1 MKVNVDKTL
10 VASIALHILVLGWGL
25 VTFSSKAYIA
35 PEESLP
41 VDIISSDQLARM
53 MSGQKTGKK
62 EEPKPKVEKIAEA
75 KPEEDAVG
83 KVTEKKELI
92 KTNSQPEPPPKPV
105 EKPVE
110 KKPEP
115 PKPVAEA
122 KPKEEPKQE
131 PKPPEKKPDPAKEDP
146 IAELQKKL
154 DTRKPPPKPVE
165 QKVAAV
171 QPQQQPKPK
180 ERTFDPAQIQR
191 DLDKRAATRHEL
203 TGSALNAS
211 AALGS
216 TTGTAA
222 NNVATWRGAFQGA
235 VKRCFT
241 PTYNGQDAD
250 QYEADIDI
258 PMKIDGSLASEP
270 IVVAVRGPSRSIAQA
285 VAESAK
291 RAIVQCQIYSFM
303 PKQQYESWKV
313 IPMTFG
319 LKDML

>member
-1 MKVNVDKTL
+1 VKVKVDKTL
-10 VASIALHILVLGWGL
+10 VASIALHVLVLGWGML
-25 VTFSSKAYIA
+25 TFSSRAFVA

-41 VDIISSDQLARM
+41 VDIITSDQLAQM
-53 MSGQKTGKK
+53 MAGQKTGKK
-62 EEPKPKVEKIAEA
+62 EEPKPKVEKISDAA
-75 KPEEDAVG
+75 PDEDAVG
-83 KVTEKKELI
+83 KVTQKKELI
-92 KTNSQPEPPPKPV
+92 KTNSTPEPPPKPV

-110 KKPEP
+110 KKPDP

-122 KPKEEPKQE
+122 KPKDE
-131 PKPPEKKPDPAKEDP
+131 PKPAEKKPDPAKEDP
-146 IAELQKKL
+146 IAEAIKKQEAK
-154 DTRKPPPKPVE
+154 KPPPKPE
-165 QKVAAV
+165 QKVASA

-180 ERTFDPAQIQR
+180 ERTFDPAQIMR
-191 DLDKRAATRHEL
+191 DLDKRDPTRHEL
-203 TGSALNAS
+203 TGATMNAS
-211 AALGS
+211 ASLGS
-216 TTGTAA
+216 NTGTAVA
-222 NNVATWRGAFQGA
+222 NVATWRGAFQGA

-258 PMKIDGSLASEP
+258 PMRIDGSLASEP

-291 RAIVQCQIYSFM
+291 RAIVQCQVYSFL
-303 PKQQYESWKV
+303 PKQQYDSWKT

>member
-10 VASIALHILVLGWGL
+10 VASIALHVLVIGWGL
-25 VTFSSKAYIA
+25 VTFSSRAFVA

-41 VDIISSDQLARM
+41 IDIISSDQLAQITA
-53 MSGQKTGKK
+53 GQKTGEKDK
-62 EEPKPKVEKIAEA
+62 PKPKVEKIAEA

-92 KTNSQPEPPPKPV
+92 KTNSTPEPPPKPV

-122 KPKEEPKQE
+122 KPKEEPKPQ
-131 PKPPEKKPDPAKEDP
+131 EKKPDPAKEDP

-154 DTRKPPPKPVE
+154 ETKKPPPKPPE
-165 QKVAAV
+165 PKVAAV
-171 QPQQQPKPK
+171 QQQPKPK
-180 ERTFDPAQIQR
+180 ERPFDPAQIQR
-191 DLDKRAATRHEL
+191 ELDKRATTRHEL
-203 TGSALNAS
+203 TGTTMNAS
-211 AALGS
+211 ASLGS
-216 TTGTAA
+216 TTGTAVT
-222 NNVATWRGAFQGA
+222 NVATWRGAFQGA

-291 RAIVQCQIYSFM
+291 RAIVQCQVYSFM
-303 PKQQYESWKV
+303 PKQQYDSWKL

>member
-1 MKVNVDKTL
+1 MKVKVDKTL
-10 VASIALHILVLGWGL
+10 VASITLHILVLGWGL
-25 VTFSSKAYIA
+25 LTFSSKAYIA

-41 VDIISSDQLARM
+41 VDIISSDQLAKM

-62 EEPKPKVEKIAEA
+62 EELKPKVEKIAEA

-92 KTNSQPEPPPKPV
+92 KTNSTPEPPPKPV

-122 KPKEEPKQE
+122 KPKEEPKPQ
-131 PKPPEKKPDPAKEDP
+131 EKKPDPAKEDP

-154 DTRKPPPKPVE
+154 ETKKPPPKPVE

-180 ERTFDPAQIQR
+180 ERSFDPAQIQR
-191 DLDKRAATRHEL
+191 DLDKRSATRHEL
-203 TGSALNAS
+203 AGSALNAS

-216 TTGTAA
+216 TTGTSA
-222 NNVATWRGAFQGA
+222 NNVATWQGAFQGA

-241 PTYNGQDAD
+241 PTYNGQDANL
-250 QYEADIDI
+250 YEADIDI
-258 PMKIDGSLASEP
+258 PMKVDGSLASEP
-270 IVVAVRGPSRSIAQA
+270 VIVAVRGPSRSIAQA

-291 RAIVQCQIYSFM
+291 RAIVQCQVYSFL
-303 PKQQYESWKV
+303 PKQQYESWKL

>member
-10 VASIALHILVLGWGL
+10 VASIALHVLVLGWGL

-41 VDIISSDQLARM
+41 IDIISTDQLAKM
-53 MSGQKTGKK
+53 MAGQKTGKK

-92 KTNSQPEPPPKPV
+92 KTNSTPDTPPPKPV

-122 KPKEEPKQE
+122 KPKEEPKPQ
-131 PKPPEKKPDPAKEDP
+131 EKKPDPAKEDP

-154 DTRKPPPKPVE
+154 DTKKPPPKPVE

-171 QPQQQPKPK
+171 QPQPKPK
-180 ERTFDPAQIQR
+180 ERTFDPAQIAR

-203 TGSALNAS
+203 TGSTLNAS
-211 AALGS
+211 ASLGS
-216 TTGTAA
+216 TSGTAA
-222 NNVATWRGAFQGA
+222 NNVATWQGAFQGA

-241 PTYNGQDAD
+241 PTYNGQDAN

-258 PMKIDGSLASEP
+258 PMRIDGSLASEP
-270 IVVAVRGPSRSIAQA
+270 VIVAVRGPSRSIAQA

-291 RAIVQCQIYSFM
+291 RAIVQCQVYSFL
-303 PKQQYESWKV
+303 PKQQYDSWKV

>member
-10 VASIALHILVLGWGL
+10 VASIALHVLVIGWGL
-25 VTFSSKAYIA
+25 LTFSSKAFIA

-41 VDIISSDQLARM
+41 IDIISTDQLAQITN
-53 MSGQKTGKK
+53 GQKTGKK

-92 KTNSQPEPPPKPV
+92 KTNSTPDAPPKPV

-115 PKPVAEA
+115 PKPVAET
-122 KPKEEPKQE
+122 KPKEEPK
-131 PKPPEKKPDPAKEDP
+131 PEKKPDPAKEDP

-154 DTRKPPPKPVE
+154 DTKKPPPKPVE

-171 QPQQQPKPK
+171 QPQQQPKPR
-180 ERTFDPAQIQR
+180 ERSFDPAQIQR

-203 TGSALNAS
+203 AGAALNAS
-211 AALGS
+211 ASLGS
-216 TTGTAA
+216 TSGTAA
-222 NNVATWRGAFQGA
+222 TNVATWQGAFQGA

-241 PTYNGQDAD
+241 PTYNGQDAN

-258 PMKIDGSLASEP
+258 PMRIDGSLASEP
-270 IVVAVRGPSRSIAQA
+270 VIVAVRGPSRSIAQA

-291 RAIVQCQIYSFM
+291 RAIVQCQVYSFL
-303 PKQQYESWKV
+303 PKQQYDSWKL

>member
-1 MKVNVDKTL
+1 VKVKVDKTL
-10 VASIALHILVLGWGL
+10 VASIALHVLVLGWGL
-25 VTFSSKAYIA
+25 VTFSSRAFVA

-41 VDIISSDQLARM
+41 IDIISTDQLAQM
-53 MSGQKTGKK
+53 MSGQKTGDKK
-62 EEPKPKVEKIAEA
+62 EPKPKVEKIAEA

-92 KTNSQPEPPPKPV
+92 KTNSTPEP
-105 EKPVE
+105 
-110 KKPEP
+110 P

-122 KPKEEPKQE
+122 KPKEE

-154 DTRKPPPKPVE
+154 ETKKPPPKPPE

-171 QPQQQPKPK
+171 QPPQQPKPK
-180 ERTFDPAQIQR
+180 ERSFDPAQIQR

-203 TGSALNAS
+203 AGSTLNAS
-211 AALGS
+211 ASLGS

-222 NNVATWRGAFQGA
+222 NNIATWRGAFQGA

-285 VAESAK
+285 VAESAR
-291 RAIVQCQIYSFM
+291 RAIVQCQVYSFM
-303 PKQQYESWKV
+303 PKQQYESWKL

>member
-10 VASIALHILVLGWGL
+10 VASIALHVLVLGWGL

-35 PEESLP
+35 TQESLP
-41 VDIISSDQLARM
+41 IDIISSDQLAKM
-53 MSGQKTGKK
+53 MAGQKTGDKK
-62 EEPKPKVEKIAEA
+62 EPKPKVEKIAEP

-122 KPKEEPKQE
+122 KPKEEPKPQ
-131 PKPPEKKPDPAKEDP
+131 EKKPDPAKEDP
-146 IAELQKKL
+146 IAELQKKME
-154 DTRKPPPKPVE
+154 TKKPPPKPVE

-191 DLDKRAATRHEL
+191 DLDKRAATRHEQ

-211 AALGS
+211 ASLG
-216 TTGTAA
+216 TATGTAA
-222 NNVATWRGAFQGA
+222 TNVATWSGAFIAA
-235 VKRCFT
+235 VKRCFS
-241 PTYNGQDAD
+241 PPYDGEDRAL
-250 QYEADIDI
+250 YHADIDV
-258 PMKIDGSLASEP
+258 PMKIDGSLAGEP
-270 IVVAVRGPSRSIAQA
+270 IIVGVSGPSRSIAQA

-291 RAIVQCQIYSFM
+291 RAIVQCQVYSFL
-303 PKQQYESWKV
+303 PKQQYQDWKT
-313 IPMTFG
+313 IQMTFTPDD
-319 LKDML
+319 K

>member
-1 MKVNVDKTL
+1 VKVNVDKTL
-10 VASIALHILVLGWGL
+10 VASIALHVLVLGWGL
-25 VTFSSKAYIA
+25 VTFSSRAYVA

-41 VDIISSDQLARM
+41 VDIISSDQLAKM
-53 MSGQKTGKK
+53 MAGQKTGKK

-92 KTNSQPEPPPKPV
+92 KTNSTPEPPPKPV

-122 KPKEEPKQE
+122 KPKEEPKPQ
-131 PKPPEKKPDPAKEDP
+131 EKKPDPAKEDP

-154 DTRKPPPKPVE
+154 DTKKPPPKPVE

-191 DLDKRAATRHEL
+191 DLDKRATTRHEL

-211 AALGS
+211 ASLGAA
-216 TTGTAA
+216 TGTAA
-222 NNVATWRGAFQGA
+222 NNVATWRGAFMTA
-235 VKRCFT
+235 VRRCFN
-241 PTYNGQDAD
+241 PTYNGQDQD
-250 QYEADIDI
+250 QYAADIDI
-258 PMKIDGSLASEP
+258 PMKIDGTLASEP
-270 IVVAVRGPSRSIAQA
+270 IIVEVRGPSRTIAQA
-285 VAESAK
+285 IAESAK
-291 RAIVQCQIYSFM
+291 RAIVQCQAYAFL
-303 PKQQYESWKV
+303 PKQQYESWKK
-313 IPMTFG
+313 IETTFT
-319 LKDML
+319 LRDAL

>member
-10 VASIALHILVLGWGL
+10 VASIALHVLVLGWGL
-25 VTFSSKAYIA
+25 LTFSSKAYIA

-41 VDIISSDQLARM
+41 VDIISTDQLAKM
-53 MSGQKTGKK
+53 MSGQKTGDKK
-62 EEPKPKVEKIAEA
+62 EPKPKVEKIAEA

-92 KTNSQPEPPPKPV
+92 KTNSTPDTPPPKPV

-110 KKPEP
+110 KKPDP
-115 PKPVAEA
+115 PKPVAET
-122 KPKEEPKQE
+122 KPKEEPKPQ
-131 PKPPEKKPDPAKEDP
+131 EKKPDPAKEDP
-146 IAELQKKL
+146 LAELMKKQE
-154 DTRKPPPKPVE
+154 TKKPPPKPVE

-180 ERTFDPAQIQR
+180 ERTFDPAQIAR
-191 DLDKRAATRHEL
+191 DLDKRATTRHEL
-203 TGSALNAS
+203 TGAALNAS
-211 AALGS
+211 ASLGS
-216 TTGTAA
+216 TSGTAA
-222 NNVATWRGAFQGA
+222 NNVATWQGAFQGA

-241 PTYNGQDAD
+241 PTYNGQDANL
-250 QYEADIDI
+250 YEADIDI
-258 PMKIDGSLASEP
+258 PMRIDGSLASEP
-270 IVVAVRGPSRSIAQA
+270 VIVAVRGPSRSIAQA

-291 RAIVQCQIYSFM
+291 RAIVQCQVYSFL
-303 PKQQYESWKV
+303 PKQQYDSWKL

>member
-10 VASIALHILVLGWGL
+10 VASIALHVLVLGWGL
-25 VTFSSKAYIA
+25 VTFSSKAYVA

-41 VDIISSDQLARM
+41 VDIISTDQLAKM
-53 MSGQKTGKK
+53 MAGQKTGKK

-75 KPEEDAVG
+75 RPEEDAVG

-92 KTNSQPEPPPKPV
+92 KTNSTPEPPPKPV

-122 KPKEEPKQE
+122 KPKEEPKPQ
-131 PKPPEKKPDPAKEDP
+131 EKKPDPAKEDP

-154 DTRKPPPKPVE
+154 ETKKPPPKPVE

-171 QPQQQPKPK
+171 QQQPKPK

-203 TGSALNAS
+203 SGSALNAS
-211 AALGS
+211 AALGAA
-216 TTGTAA
+216 TGTAA
-222 NNVATWRGAFQGA
+222 NNVATWRGAFVA
-235 VKRCFT
+235 KVKHCFT

-258 PMKIDGSLASEP
+258 SMKIDGSLASEP

-291 RAIVQCQIYSFM
+291 RAIVQCQVYSFM
-303 PKQQYESWKV
+303 PKQQYESWKL

>member
-1 MKVNVDKTL
+1 VKVNVDKTL
-10 VASIALHILVLGWGL
+10 VASIALHVLVLGWGL
-25 VTFSSKAYIA
+25 VTFSSKAFVA
-35 PEESLP
+35 EESLP
-41 VDIISSDQLARM
+41 IDIISTDQLAQM

-92 KTNSQPEPPPKPV
+92 KTNSTPEPPPKPV

-131 PKPPEKKPDPAKEDP
+131 PKPQEKKPDPAKEDP

-154 DTRKPPPKPVE
+154 DTKKPPPKPPE

-180 ERTFDPAQIQR
+180 ERSFDPAQIQR
-191 DLDKRAATRHEL
+191 DLDKRDPTRHAL
-203 TGSALNAS
+203 AGTTLNAS
-211 AALGS
+211 ASLGAS
-216 TTGTAA
+216 TGTAVA
-222 NNVATWRGAFQGA
+222 NVATWRGAFQGA

-258 PMKIDGSLASEP
+258 PMKIDGSLDSEP

-291 RAIVQCQIYSFM
+291 RAIVQCQVYSFM
-303 PKQQYESWKV
+303 PKQQYESWKL

>member
-1 MKVNVDKTL
+1 MNVDKTL
-10 VASIALHILVLGWGL
+10 VASIALHVLVIGWGL
-25 VTFSSKAYIA
+25 LTFSSKAFIA

-41 VDIISSDQLARM
+41 IDIISTDQLAQITN
-53 MSGQKTGKK
+53 GQKTGKK

-92 KTNSQPEPPPKPV
+92 KTNSTPDTPPPKPV

-110 KKPEP
+110 KKPDP
-115 PKPVAEA
+115 PKPVAET
-122 KPKEEPKQE
+122 KPKEEPKPQ
-131 PKPPEKKPDPAKEDP
+131 EKKPDPAKEDP

-154 DTRKPPPKPVE
+154 DAKKPPPKPVE

-180 ERTFDPAQIQR
+180 ERTFDPAQIAR

-216 TTGTAA
+216 TSGTAA
-222 NNVATWRGAFQGA
+222 TNVATWQGAFQGA

-241 PTYNGQDAD
+241 PTYNGQDAN

-258 PMKIDGSLASEP
+258 PMRIDGSLASEP
-270 IVVAVRGPSRSIAQA
+270 VIVAVRGPSRSIAQA

-291 RAIVQCQIYSFM
+291 RAIVQCQVYSFL
-303 PKQQYESWKV
+303 PKQQYDSWKL

>member
-10 VASIALHILVLGWGL
+10 VASIVLHVLVIGWGL
-25 VTFSSKAYIA
+25 LTFSSKAFIA

-41 VDIISSDQLARM
+41 VDIISSDQLAQM

-92 KTNSQPEPPPKPV
+92 KTNSTPDTPPPPKPV

-110 KKPEP
+110 KKPDP
-115 PKPVAEA
+115 PKPVAET
-122 KPKEEPKQE
+122 KPKEEPKPQ
-131 PKPPEKKPDPAKEDP
+131 EKKPDPAKEDP

-154 DTRKPPPKPVE
+154 DTKKPPPKPVE

-180 ERTFDPAQIQR
+180 ERTFDPAQIAR

-211 AALGS
+211 ASLGS
-216 TTGTAA
+216 TSGTAA
-222 NNVATWRGAFQGA
+222 NNVATWQGAFQGA

-241 PTYNGQDAD
+241 PTYNGQDANL
-250 QYEADIDI
+250 YEADIDI
-258 PMKIDGSLASEP
+258 PMRIDGSLAAEP
-270 IVVAVRGPSRSIAQA
+270 VIVAVRGPSRSIAQA

-291 RAIVQCQIYSFM
+291 RAIVQCQVYSFL
-303 PKQQYESWKV
+303 PKQQYDSWKL

>member
-10 VASIALHILVLGWGL
+10 VASIALHVLVIGWGL
-25 VTFSSKAYIA
+25 LTFSSKAFIA

-41 VDIISSDQLARM
+41 IDIISTDQLAQITN
-53 MSGQKTGKK
+53 GQKTGKK

-92 KTNSQPEPPPKPV
+92 KTNSTPDTPPPKPV

-110 KKPEP
+110 KKPDP

-122 KPKEEPKQE
+122 KPKDE
-131 PKPPEKKPDPAKEDP
+131 PKPQEKKPDPAKEDP

-154 DTRKPPPKPVE
+154 ETKKPPPKPVE

-171 QPQQQPKPK
+171 QPQPKPK
-180 ERTFDPAQIQR
+180 ERTFDPAQIAR

-203 TGSALNAS
+203 AGSALNAS
-211 AALGS
+211 ASLGS
-216 TTGTAA
+216 TSGTAA
-222 NNVATWRGAFQGA
+222 NNVATWQGAFQGA

-241 PTYNGQDAD
+241 PTYNGQDANL
-250 QYEADIDI
+250 YEADIDI
-258 PMKIDGSLASEP
+258 PMKLDGSLASEP
-270 IVVAVRGPSRSIAQA
+270 VIVAVRGPSRSIAQA

-291 RAIVQCQIYSFM
+291 RAIVQCQVYSFL
-303 PKQQYESWKV
+303 PKQQYDSWKL

>member
-10 VASIALHILVLGWGL
+10 VASIALHVLVLGWGL
-25 VTFSSKAYIA
+25 VTFSSKAFVA
-35 PEESLP
+35 EESLP
-41 VDIISSDQLARM
+41 IDIISTDQLAQM

-92 KTNSQPEPPPKPV
+92 KTNSTPEPPPKPV

-122 KPKEEPKQE
+122 KPKEEPKPQ
-131 PKPPEKKPDPAKEDP
+131 EKKPDPAKEDP

-154 DTRKPPPKPVE
+154 ETKKPPPKPVE

-171 QPQQQPKPK
+171 QPQQQQQPKPK
-180 ERTFDPAQIQR
+180 ERSFDPAQIQR
-191 DLDKRAATRHEL
+191 DLDKRAATRHEIS
-203 TGSALNAS
+203 GAALNAS

-222 NNVATWRGAFQGA
+222 NNVATWGGAFTNA
-235 VKRCFT
+235 VRRCFT
-241 PTYNGQDAD
+241 PTYNGQDAE

-270 IVVAVRGPSRSIAQA
+270 IIVAVRGPSRSIAQA

-291 RAIVQCQIYSFM
+291 RAIVQCQVYSFL
-303 PKQQYESWKV
+303 PKQQYDTWKT
-313 IPMTFG
+313 IPMRFG

>member
-1 MKVNVDKTL
+1 VKVNVDKTL
-10 VASIALHILVLGWGL
+10 VASIALHVLVIGWGL
-25 VTFSSKAYIA
+25 LTFSSKAFIA

-41 VDIISSDQLARM
+41 IDIISTDQLAKM

-92 KTNSQPEPPPKPV
+92 KTNSTPDTPPPKPV

-110 KKPEP
+110 KKPDP
-115 PKPVAEA
+115 PKPVAET
-122 KPKEEPKQE
+122 KPKEEPKPQ
-131 PKPPEKKPDPAKEDP
+131 EKKPDPAKEDP

-154 DTRKPPPKPVE
+154 DTKKPPPKPVE

-171 QPQQQPKPK
+171 QPQPKPK
-180 ERTFDPAQIQR
+180 ERSFDPAQIAR

-203 TGSALNAS
+203 AGSALNAS
-211 AALGS
+211 ASLGS
-216 TTGTAA
+216 TSGTAA
-222 NNVATWRGAFQGA
+222 ANVATWQGAFQGA

-241 PTYNGQDAD
+241 PTYNGQDANL
-250 QYEADIDI
+250 YEADIDI
-258 PMKIDGSLASEP
+258 PMKVDGSLASEP
-270 IVVAVRGPSRSIAQA
+270 VIVAVRGPSRSIAQA

-291 RAIVQCQIYSFM
+291 RAIVQCQVYSFL
-303 PKQQYESWKV
+303 PKQQYDSWKV

>member
-1 MKVNVDKTL
+1 MNVDKTL
-10 VASIALHILVLGWGL
+10 VASIALHVLVIGWGL
-25 VTFSSKAYIA
+25 LTFSSKAFIA

-41 VDIISSDQLARM
+41 IDIISTDQLAQITN
-53 MSGQKTGKK
+53 GQKTGKK

-75 KPEEDAVG
+75 KPEEDSVG

-92 KTNSQPEPPPKPV
+92 KTTSTPDTPPPPPKPV

-110 KKPEP
+110 KKPDP
-115 PKPVAEA
+115 PKPVAET
-122 KPKEEPKQE
+122 KPKEEPKPQ
-131 PKPPEKKPDPAKEDP
+131 EKKPDPAKEDP

-154 DTRKPPPKPVE
+154 DTKKPPPKPVE

-180 ERTFDPAQIQR
+180 ERTFDPAQIAR

-203 TGSALNAS
+203 AGSALNAS
-211 AALGS
+211 ASLGS
-216 TTGTAA
+216 TSGTAA
-222 NNVATWRGAFQGA
+222 NNVATWQGAFQGA

-241 PTYNGQDAD
+241 PTYNGQDASL
-250 QYEADIDI
+250 YEADIDI
-258 PMKIDGSLASEP
+258 PMRVDGSLASEP
-270 IVVAVRGPSRSIAQA
+270 VIVAVRGPSRSIAQA

-291 RAIVQCQIYSFM
+291 RAIVQCQVYSFL
-303 PKQQYESWKV
+303 PKQQYDSWKL

>member
-1 MKVNVDKTL
+1 VKVNVDKTL
-10 VASIALHILVLGWGL
+10 VASIALHVLVIGWGL
-25 VTFSSKAYIA
+25 LTFSSKAFIA

-41 VDIISSDQLARM
+41 IDIISTDQLAQITN
-53 MSGQKTGKK
+53 GQKTGKK

-75 KPEEDAVG
+75 KPEEDSVG

-92 KTNSQPEPPPKPV
+92 KTTSTPDTPPPPPKPV

-110 KKPEP
+110 KKPDP
-115 PKPVAEA
+115 PKPVAET
-122 KPKEEPKQE
+122 KPKEEPKPQ
-131 PKPPEKKPDPAKEDP
+131 EKKPDPAKEDP

-154 DTRKPPPKPVE
+154 DTKKPPPKPVE

-180 ERTFDPAQIQR
+180 ERSFDPAQIAR

-203 TGSALNAS
+203 TGTALNAS
-211 AALGS
+211 ASLGS
-216 TTGTAA
+216 TSGTAA
-222 NNVATWRGAFQGA
+222 NNVATWQGAFQGA

-241 PTYNGQDAD
+241 PTYNGQDANL
-250 QYEADIDI
+250 YEADIDI
-258 PMKIDGSLASEP
+258 PMKVDGSLASEP
-270 IVVAVRGPSRSIAQA
+270 VIVAVRGPSRSIAQA

-291 RAIVQCQIYSFM
+291 RAIVQCQVYSFL
-303 PKQQYESWKV
+303 PKQQYDTWKL

>member
-1 MKVNVDKTL
+1 MKVKVDKTL
-10 VASIALHILVLGWGL
+10 VASIILHVLVLGWGL
-25 VTFSSKAYIA
+25 FTFSSRAFA
-35 PEESLP
+35 PAEESLP
-41 VDIISSDQLARM
+41 IDIISTEQLAQITN
-53 MSGQKTGKK
+53 GQKTGKK

-75 KPEEDAVG
+75 KAEEDSVG

-92 KTNSQPEPPPKPV
+92 KTNSTPEPPPKPV

-122 KPKEEPKQE
+122 KPKEEPKPQ
-131 PKPPEKKPDPAKEDP
+131 EKKPDPAKEDP

-154 DTRKPPPKPVE
+154 ETKKPPPKPP
-165 QKVAAV
+165 QPKVAAV

-180 ERTFDPAQIQR
+180 ERTFDPAQIAR

-211 AALGS
+211 ASLGS
-216 TTGTAA
+216 ITGAA
-222 NNVATWRGAFQGA
+222 ATNVATWGGAFKDA

-285 VAESAK
+285 VAESAR
-291 RAIVQCQIYSFM
+291 RAIVQCQVYSFL
-303 PKQQYESWKV
+303 PKQQYDTWKT

>member
-1 MKVNVDKTL
+1 MNVDKTL
-10 VASIALHILVLGWGL
+10 VASIALHVLVIGWGL
-25 VTFSSKAYIA
+25 LTFSSRAFIA

-41 VDIISSDQLARM
+41 IDIISTDQLAQITN
-53 MSGQKTGKK
+53 GQKTGKK

-92 KTNSQPEPPPKPV
+92 KTNSTPEPPPKPV

-131 PKPPEKKPDPAKEDP
+131 PKPQEKKPDPAKEDP

-154 DTRKPPPKPVE
+154 ETKKPPPKPVE

-180 ERTFDPAQIQR
+180 ERSFDPAQIQR

-203 TGSALNAS
+203 AGSALNAS
-211 AALGS
+211 ASLGS
-216 TTGTAA
+216 TSGTAA
-222 NNVATWRGAFQGA
+222 SNVATWQGAFIAA
-235 VKRCFT
+235 VKNCFNF
-241 PTYNGQDAD
+241 PYDAQDRGQFA
-250 QYEADIDI
+250 ADIDI
-258 PMKIDGSLASEP
+258 QMRPDGMLASAP
-270 IVVAVRGPSRSIAQA
+270 VIVAVRGPSRAIANA
-285 VAESAK
+285 MAESAK
-291 RAIVQCQIYSFM
+291 RAIQQCQAYTFL
-303 PKQQYESWKV
+303 PKSQYDTWKTIALTFDMKDQQ
-313 IPMTFG
+313 
-319 LKDML
+319 

>member
-1 MKVNVDKTL
+1 MNVDKTL
-10 VASIALHILVLGWGL
+10 VASIALHVLVIGWGL
-25 VTFSSKAYIA
+25 LTFSSKAFIA

-41 VDIISSDQLARM
+41 IDIISSDQLAQITN
-53 MSGQKTGKK
+53 GQKTGKK

-92 KTNSQPEPPPKPV
+92 KTNSAPEPPPKPV

-110 KKPEP
+110 KKPDP
-115 PKPVAEA
+115 PKPVAET
-122 KPKEEPKQE
+122 KPKEEPKPQ
-131 PKPPEKKPDPAKEDP
+131 EKKPDPAKEDP

-154 DTRKPPPKPVE
+154 DTKKPPHKPVE
-165 QKVAAV
+165 QKVAAM
-171 QPQQQPKPK
+171 QPQQQPKPR
-180 ERTFDPAQIQR
+180 ERTFDPAQIAR

-216 TTGTAA
+216 TSGTAA
-222 NNVATWRGAFQGA
+222 SNVATWQGAFQGA

-241 PTYNGQDAD
+241 PTYNGQDAN

-258 PMKIDGSLASEP
+258 PMRIDGSLASEP
-270 IVVAVRGPSRSIAQA
+270 VIVAVRGPSRSIAQA

-291 RAIVQCQIYSFM
+291 RAIVQCQVYSFL
-303 PKQQYESWKV
+303 PKQQYDSWKL

>member
-10 VASIALHILVLGWGL
+10 VASIALHLLVLGWGL
-25 VTFSSKAYIA
+25 VTFSSKAYVA

-41 VDIISSDQLARM
+41 IDIVSSDQLAKM
-53 MSGQKTGKK
+53 MAGQKTGKK
-62 EEPKPKVEKIAEA
+62 EEPKPKVEKIAEP

-122 KPKEEPKQE
+122 KPKEEPKPQ
-131 PKPPEKKPDPAKEDP
+131 EKKPDPAKEDP

-154 DTRKPPPKPVE
+154 DTKKPPPKPVE

-191 DLDKRAATRHEL
+191 DLDKRTATRHEQ

-211 AALGS
+211 ASLGS
-216 TTGTAA
+216 TSGTAA
-222 NNVATWRGAFQGA
+222 NNIATWQGAFVAA
-235 VKRCFT
+235 VKHCFRF
-241 PTYNGQDAD
+241 PYDAQDKD
-250 QYEADIDI
+250 QFAADIDI
-258 PMKIDGSLASEP
+258 QMRPDGTLASAP
-270 IVVAVRGPSRSIAQA
+270 VIVAVRGPSRTVANA
-285 VAESAK
+285 MAESAK
-291 RAIVQCQIYSFM
+291 RAIQECQAYAFL
-303 PKQQYESWKV
+303 PKSQYDTWKTIALTFDMKDQQ
-313 IPMTFG
+313 
-319 LKDML
+319 

>member
-10 VASIALHILVLGWGL
+10 VASIALHVLVLGWGL
-25 VTFSSKAYIA
+25 LTFSSKAYIA

-41 VDIISSDQLARM
+41 VDIISTDQLAQM
-53 MSGQKTGKK
+53 MAGQKTGKK

-92 KTNSQPEPPPKPV
+92 KTNSQPEPPPKPA
-105 EKPVE
+105 EKPVD

-122 KPKEEPKQE
+122 KPKEEPKPQ
-131 PKPPEKKPDPAKEDP
+131 EKKPDPAKEDP

-154 DTRKPPPKPVE
+154 ETKKPPPKPVE

-171 QPQQQPKPK
+171 HPQQPKPK

-203 TGSALNAS
+203 AGSALNAS
-211 AALGS
+211 ASLGAA
-216 TTGTAA
+216 TGTAA
-222 NNVATWRGAFQGA
+222 SNVATWRGAFQGA

-285 VAESAK
+285 IAESAK
-291 RAIVQCQIYSFM
+291 RAIVQCQVYSFM
-303 PKQQYESWKV
+303 PKQQYESWKL

>member
-1 MKVNVDKTL
+1 MNVDKTL
-10 VASIALHILVLGWGL
+10 VASIALHVLVLGWGL

-41 VDIISSDQLARM
+41 IDIISTDELAKM
-53 MSGQKTGKK
+53 MAGQKTGKK
-62 EEPKPKVEKIAEA
+62 EELKPKVEKIAEA

-122 KPKEEPKQE
+122 KPKEEPKPQ
-131 PKPPEKKPDPAKEDP
+131 EKKPDPAKEDP

-154 DTRKPPPKPVE
+154 ETKKPPPKPVE

-171 QPQQQPKPK
+171 QPQHQPKPK

-211 AALGS
+211 ASLG
-216 TTGTAA
+216 TATGTAA
-222 NNVATWRGAFQGA
+222 TNIATWRGAFMTA
-235 VKRCFT
+235 VRRCFN
-241 PTYNGQDAD
+241 PTYNGQDQD
-250 QYEADIDI
+250 QYAADIDI
-258 PMKIDGSLASEP
+258 PMKIDGTLASEP
-270 IVVAVRGPSRSIAQA
+270 IIVEVRGPSRTIAQA
-285 VAESAK
+285 IAESAK
-291 RAIVQCQIYSFM
+291 RAIVQCQAYAFL
-303 PKQQYESWKV
+303 PKQQYESWKK
-313 IPMTFG
+313 IETTFT
-319 LKDML
+319 LRDAL

>member
-10 VASIALHILVLGWGL
+10 VASIVLHVLVIGWGL
-25 VTFSSKAYIA
+25 LTFSSRAFIA

-41 VDIISSDQLARM
+41 IDIITTDQLAQITA
-53 MSGQKTGKK
+53 GQKTGEKDK
-62 EEPKPKVEKIAEA
+62 PKPKVEKIADA
-75 KPEEDAVG
+75 PPDEDAVG
-83 KVTEKKELI
+83 KVTTKKELI
-92 KTNSQPEPPPKPV
+92 KTSSTPEPPPKPV

-122 KPKEEPKQE
+122 KPKEEPKPQ
-131 PKPPEKKPDPAKEDP
+131 EKKPDPAKEDP

-154 DTRKPPPKPVE
+154 ETKKPPPKPPE
-165 QKVAAV
+165 PKLAAA
-171 QPQQQPKPK
+171 QPQQQPKPR
-180 ERTFDPAQIQR
+180 ERSFDPAQIQR
-191 DLDKRAATRHEL
+191 ELDKRDPTRHEL
-203 TGSALNAS
+203 TGAALNAS
-211 AALGS
+211 ASLGS
-216 TTGTAA
+216 NTGTAA

-270 IVVAVRGPSRSIAQA
+270 VVVAVRGPSRSIAQA

-291 RAIVQCQIYSFM
+291 RAIVQCQVYSFM
-303 PKQQYESWKV
+303 PKQQYESWKT

>member
-1 MKVNVDKTL
+1 MKVKFDKTL
-10 VASIALHILVLGWGL
+10 VASIALHVLVIGWGL
-25 VTFSSKAYIA
+25 LTFSSKAFIA

-41 VDIISSDQLARM
+41 IDIISSDQLAQITN
-53 MSGQKTGKK
+53 GQKTGKK

-92 KTNSQPEPPPKPV
+92 KTNSTPDTPPKPV

-110 KKPEP
+110 KKPDP
-115 PKPVAEA
+115 PKPVAET
-122 KPKEEPKQE
+122 KPKEEPKPQ
-131 PKPPEKKPDPAKEDP
+131 EKKPDPAKEDP

-154 DTRKPPPKPVE
+154 ETKKPPRKPVE

-180 ERTFDPAQIQR
+180 ERTFDPAQIAR

-203 TGSALNAS
+203 AGAALNAS
-211 AALGS
+211 ASLGS
-216 TTGTAA
+216 TSGTAA
-222 NNVATWRGAFQGA
+222 NNVATWQGAFQGA

-241 PTYNGQDAD
+241 PTYNGQDAN

-258 PMKIDGSLASEP
+258 PMRIDGSLASEP
-270 IVVAVRGPSRSIAQA
+270 VIVAVRGPSRSIAQA

-291 RAIVQCQIYSFM
+291 RAIVQCQVYSFL
-303 PKQQYESWKV
+303 PKQQYDSWKL

>member
-1 MKVNVDKTL
+1 MKVKFDKTL
-10 VASIALHILVLGWGL
+10 VASIALHVLVIGWGL
-25 VTFSSKAYIA
+25 LTFSSKAFIA

-41 VDIISSDQLARM
+41 IDIISTDQLAQITN
-53 MSGQKTGKK
+53 GQKTGKK

-75 KPEEDAVG
+75 KPEEDSVG

-92 KTNSQPEPPPKPV
+92 KTNSTPEPPPKPV

-131 PKPPEKKPDPAKEDP
+131 PKPQEKKPDPAKEDP

-154 DTRKPPPKPVE
+154 ETKKPPPKPVE

-171 QPQQQPKPK
+171 QPQQQPKPR
-180 ERTFDPAQIQR
+180 ERSFDPAQIQR

-203 TGSALNAS
+203 AGSALNAS
-211 AALGS
+211 ASLGS
-216 TTGTAA
+216 TSGTAA
-222 NNVATWRGAFQGA
+222 NNVATWQGAFQGA

-241 PTYNGQDAD
+241 PTYNGQDAN

-258 PMKIDGSLASEP
+258 PMRIDGSLASEP
-270 IVVAVRGPSRSIAQA
+270 VIVAVRGPSRSIAQA

-291 RAIVQCQIYSFM
+291 RAIVQCQVYSFL
-303 PKQQYESWKV
+303 PKQQYDSWKL

>member
-10 VASIALHILVLGWGL
+10 VASIALHVLVIGWGL
-25 VTFSSKAYIA
+25 FTFSSRAFVPA
-35 PEESLP
+35 EESLP
-41 VDIISSDQLARM
+41 IDIISSDQLAQITA
-53 MSGQKTGKK
+53 GQKTGEKDK
-62 EEPKPKVEKIAEA
+62 PKPKVEKIAEA

-92 KTNSQPEPPPKPV
+92 KTNSTPEPLPKPV

-122 KPKEEPKQE
+122 KPKEEPKPQ
-131 PKPPEKKPDPAKEDP
+131 EKKPDPAKEDP

-154 DTRKPPPKPVE
+154 ETKKPPPKPPE
-165 QKVAAV
+165 PKVAAV
-171 QPQQQPKPK
+171 QPQQPKPK
-180 ERTFDPAQIQR
+180 ERSFDPAQIQR
-191 DLDKRAATRHEL
+191 ELDKRATTRHEL
-203 TGSALNAS
+203 TGTTMNAS
-211 AALGS
+211 ASLGS
-216 TTGTAA
+216 TTGTAVT
-222 NNVATWRGAFQGA
+222 NVATWRGAFQGA

-270 IVVAVRGPSRSIAQA
+270 VVVAVRGPSRSIAQA

-291 RAIVQCQIYSFM
+291 RAIVQCQVYSFM
-303 PKQQYESWKV
+303 PKPQYDSWKL

>member
-1 MKVNVDKTL
+1 MKVDKTL
-10 VASIALHILVLGWGL
+10 VASITLHILVLGWGL

-41 VDIISSDQLARM
+41 IDIISSDQLAKM

-62 EEPKPKVEKIAEA
+62 EEPKQKVEKVAEA
-75 KPEEDAVG
+75 KPEDDAVG

-122 KPKEEPKQE
+122 KPKDEPKQE
-131 PKPPEKKPDPAKEDP
+131 PKPPDKKPEPAKDDP
-146 IAELQKKL
+146 IAELQKKIE
-154 DTRKPPPKPVE
+154 TRKPPPKPVE
-165 QKVAAV
+165 QKIAAV
-171 QPQQQPKPK
+171 QQQQQPKPK

-191 DLDKRAATRHEL
+191 ELDKRAATRHEL
-203 TGSALNAS
+203 TGAALNAS

-216 TTGTAA
+216 ATGTAA

-258 PMKIDGSLASEP
+258 PMKIDGTLASEP

-291 RAIVQCQIYSFM
+291 RAIVQCQVYSFM
-303 PKQQYESWKV
+303 PKQQYESWKL

>member
-10 VASIALHILVLGWGL
+10 VASIALHVLVLGWGL

-35 PEESLP
+35 TQESLP
-41 VDIISSDQLARM
+41 IDIISSDQLAKM
-53 MSGQKTGKK
+53 MAGQKTGKK
-62 EEPKPKVEKIAEA
+62 EEPKPKVEKIAEP

-122 KPKEEPKQE
+122 KPKEEPKPQ
-131 PKPPEKKPDPAKEDP
+131 EKKPDPAKEDP
-146 IAELQKKL
+146 IAELQKKME
-154 DTRKPPPKPVE
+154 TKKPPPKPVE

-191 DLDKRAATRHEL
+191 DLDKRAATRHEQ

-211 AALGS
+211 ASLGS
-216 TTGTAA
+216 TSGTAA
-222 NNVATWRGAFQGA
+222 NNVATWQGAFVSR
-235 VKRCFT
+235 VKHCFKF
-241 PTYNGQDAD
+241 PYDAQDRD
-250 QYEADIDI
+250 QFEADIDI
-258 PMKIDGSLASEP
+258 QMRPDGTLASVP
-270 IVVAVRGPSRSIAQA
+270 VIVAVRGPSRTVANA
-285 VAESAK
+285 MAESAK
-291 RAIVQCQIYSFM
+291 RAIQECQAYTFL
-303 PKQQYESWKV
+303 PKSQYDTWKT
-313 IPMTFG
+313 IALTFDM
-319 LKDML
+319 KDPH

>member
-1 MKVNVDKTL
+1 MRVNVDKTL
-10 VASIALHILVLGWGL
+10 VASIALHVLVLGWGL
-25 VTFSSKAYIA
+25 FTFSSKAYTPA
-35 PEESLP
+35 EESLP
-41 VDIISSDQLARM
+41 IDIISSDQLAKM

-92 KTNSQPEPPPKPV
+92 KTNSQPDPPPKPV

-115 PKPVAEA
+115 PKPVAET
-122 KPKEEPKQE
+122 KPKEEPKPQ
-131 PKPPEKKPDPAKEDP
+131 EKKPDPAKEDP

-154 DTRKPPPKPVE
+154 ETKKPPPKPVE

-180 ERTFDPAQIQR
+180 ERSFDPAQIQR
-191 DLDKRAATRHEL
+191 DLDKRSATRHEL
-203 TGSALNAS
+203 SGAALNAS
-211 AALGS
+211 AALG
-216 TTGTAA
+216 TTSGTAS
-222 NNVATWRGAFQGA
+222 NNVATWRGAFTSA
-235 VKRCFT
+235 VRRCFT

-270 IVVAVRGPSRSIAQA
+270 VIVEVRGPSKSIAQA

-291 RAIVQCQIYSFM
+291 RAIVQCQVYSFM
-303 PKQQYESWKV
+303 PRQQYEGWKK
-313 IPMTFG
+313 IEMTFG

>member
-10 VASIALHILVLGWGL
+10 VASIALHVLVIGWGL
-25 VTFSSKAYIA
+25 FTFSSRAFVPA
-35 PEESLP
+35 EESLP
-41 VDIISSDQLARM
+41 IDIISSDQLAQITA
-53 MSGQKTGKK
+53 GQKTGEKDK
-62 EEPKPKVEKIAEA
+62 PKPKVEKIAEA

-92 KTNSQPEPPPKPV
+92 KTNSTPEPPPKPV

-122 KPKEEPKQE
+122 KPKEEPNPQ
-131 PKPPEKKPDPAKEDP
+131 EKKPDPAKEDP

-154 DTRKPPPKPVE
+154 ETKKPPPKPPE
-165 QKVAAV
+165 PKVAAV
-171 QPQQQPKPK
+171 QPQQPKPK
-180 ERTFDPAQIQR
+180 ERSFDPAQIQR
-191 DLDKRAATRHEL
+191 ELDKRATTRHEL
-203 TGSALNAS
+203 TGTTMNAS
-211 AALGS
+211 ASLGS
-216 TTGTAA
+216 TTGTAVT
-222 NNVATWRGAFQGA
+222 NVATWRGAFQGA

-270 IVVAVRGPSRSIAQA
+270 VVVAVRGPSRSIAQA

-291 RAIVQCQIYSFM
+291 RAIVQCQVYSFM
-303 PKQQYESWKV
+303 PKPQYDSWKL